1 VSIVKANRRA
11 RHRARRAL
19 VQAVYKWQMT
29 DADTDKVAAEFAE
42 SGALEKAD
50 CEFFDELLR
59 GVLLA
64 SDELDELLSPN
75 LDRVLARLD
84 NVELAVLRLGTFE
97 LQNRPDVPYRVV
109 IDEYVE
115 LTKLFGAQDGYKFV
129 NGVLN
134 KLAHSL
140 RSVEVSARE
149 RI

>member
-1 VSIVKANRRA
+1 MKANRRA

-29 DADTDKVAAEFAE
+29 NADTDKVAAEFAE

-50 CEFFDELLR
+50 GEFFDELLR

>member
-1 VSIVKANRRA
+1 VKANRRA

-50 CEFFDELLR
+50 GEFFDELLR

-64 SDELDELLSPN
+64 SDDLDELLSPN
-75 LDRVLARLD
+75 LDRALARLD

>member
-1 VSIVKANRRA
+1 MKANRRA

-50 CEFFDELLR
+50 GEFFDELLR

>member
-1 VSIVKANRRA
+1 MSIVKANRRA

-50 CEFFDELLR
+50 GEFFDELLR

>member
-1 VSIVKANRRA
+1 MKANRWA
-11 RHRARRAL
+11 RRRARRAL

-29 DADTDKVAAEFAE
+29 GADTHKVAAEFQE
-42 SGALEKAD
+42 SGALAKAD
-50 CEFFDELLR
+50 KEFFNELLK
-59 GVLLA
+59 GVLSRCA
-64 SDELDELLSPN
+64 ELDELLIPN
-75 LDRVLARLD
+75 LDRKLTELD

-97 LQNRPDVPYRVV
+97 LKNRTDVPYRVV
-109 IDEYVE
+109 IDEYIE
-115 LTKLFGAQDGYKFV
+115 LAKLFGAENGHKYV

>member
-1 VSIVKANRRA
+1 MKAKRWT

-29 DADTDKVAAEFAE
+29 DADTHKVALEFEE
-42 SGALEKAD
+42 SGALQKAD
-50 CEFFDELLR
+50 RKFFNELLR
-59 GVLLA
+59 GVLLGCE
-64 SDELDELLSPN
+64 ELDELLSPN
-75 LDRVLARLD
+75 LDRALGGLD

-97 LQNRPDVPYRVV
+97 LKNRLDVPYRVV

-115 LTKLFGAQDGYKFV
+115 LTKLFGAQDGHKFV

>member
-1 VSIVKANRRA
+1 MKANRRA

-50 CEFFDELLR
+50 GEFFDELLR
-59 GVLLA
+59 GVLLT